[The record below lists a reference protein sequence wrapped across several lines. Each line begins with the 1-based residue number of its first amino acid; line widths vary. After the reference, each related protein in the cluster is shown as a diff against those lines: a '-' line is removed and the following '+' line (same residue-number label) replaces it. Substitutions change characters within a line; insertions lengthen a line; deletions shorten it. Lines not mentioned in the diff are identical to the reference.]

1 MTYKSDWKI
10 QRIVERTLQVLIELC
25 IDMANHIIS
34 DEDLR
39 LSTGYADTFR
49 VLMENNII
57 SKELCKSMEKMAKFR
72 NVIVHQYESI
82 EPSIIIS
89 ILHKNLVRFREISKS
104 NHQASALIKSI
115 SKERYVDRPCSS
127 LSIISS
133 YREVIMLR
141 RLMNKLMR
149 VDSHR
154 FTPVAIEESSELL
167 RAEGATRAP
176 LIDDQ
181 RGPVLA
187 QRGFTLI
194 EIIVVV
200 TIVGLLLA
208 LVGPKI
214 ISGLGK
220 GQQGAAKAQVELLG
234 QTLDAFR
241 LDVGRY
247 PTTQEGLSALITNP
261 GITNWDGPYIKKNEI
276 PKDPWG
282 KPYIYQCPGTHG
294 EYDLYSYGADGTQG
308 GEKENKDILS
318 WE

>member
-1 MTYKSDWKI
+1 MS
-10 QRIVERTLQVLIELC
+10 
-25 IDMANHIIS
+25 
-34 DEDLR
+34 
-39 LSTGYADTFR
+39 
-49 VLMENNII
+49 
-57 SKELCKSMEKMAKFR
+57 
-72 NVIVHQYESI
+72 
-82 EPSIIIS
+82 
-89 ILHKNLVRFREISKS
+89 
-104 NHQASALIKSI
+104 
-115 SKERYVDRPCSS
+115 
-127 LSIISS
+127 
-133 YREVIMLR
+133 
-141 RLMNKLMR
+141 KLMK

-154 FTPVAIEESSELL
+154 STPVVLKESSKLL
-167 RAEGATRAP
+167 RVP
-176 LIDDQ
+176 LINDR

-187 QRGFTLI
+187 QQRGFTLI

-241 LDVGRY
+241 LDVNRY
-247 PTTQEGLSALITNP
+247 PTTQEGLGALITNP
-261 GITNWDGPYIKKNEI
+261 GIPNWDGPYLKKNEI

-282 KPYIYQCPGTHG
+282 KPYVYQCPGTHG
-294 EYDLYSYGADGTQG
+294 EYDLYSYGADGTPG